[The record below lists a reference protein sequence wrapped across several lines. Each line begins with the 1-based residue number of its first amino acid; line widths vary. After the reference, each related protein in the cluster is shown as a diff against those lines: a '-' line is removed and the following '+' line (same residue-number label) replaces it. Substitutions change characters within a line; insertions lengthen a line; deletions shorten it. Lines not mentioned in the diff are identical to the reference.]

1 MEDKIFEALAYAIP
15 SIVTGAVA
23 YFIFSGFV
31 KQGTQ
36 EKKLEMLAEKKKDSL
51 PIRLQAYER
60 MLLFCERINPVK
72 LLLRVK
78 PIGNNT
84 KDYLRLLLANIDQEY
99 DHNMVQQLYITDEC
113 WNVIIAS
120 KAAVTNTLKQIAN
133 TSESAGD
140 FRENVLLEYSKKEPQ
155 TDTAVAFLKNEVKK
169 ML

>member
-84 KDYLRLLLANIDQEY
+84 QDYLQLLLANIEQEY

-120 KAAVTNTLKQIAN
+120 KAAVMNTLKQIAN

-140 FRENVLLEYSKKEPQ
+140 FRENVFLEYSKKEPQ